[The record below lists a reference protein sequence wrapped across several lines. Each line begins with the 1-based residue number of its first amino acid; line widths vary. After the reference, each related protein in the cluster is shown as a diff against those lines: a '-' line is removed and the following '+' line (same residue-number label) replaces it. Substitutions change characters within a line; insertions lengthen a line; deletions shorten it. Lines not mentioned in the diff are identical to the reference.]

1 MNNLKL
7 SKDII
12 GIIFK
17 YITINKE
24 QVKNNYDKVI
34 KNINTLINYNS
45 CFPCKVIYMKHHKY
59 HYLDEYHN
67 SRDANLYWDLLT
79 MF

>member
-1 MNNLKL
+1 MNNLIL
-7 SKDII
+7 NKDICS
-12 GIIFK
+12 IIFK
-17 YITINKE
+17 YITITKE

-34 KNINTLINYNS
+34 KNINSLIEYKS
-45 CFPCKVIYMKHHKY
+45 CFPSKVIYMKHYKY

-79 MF
+79 IF